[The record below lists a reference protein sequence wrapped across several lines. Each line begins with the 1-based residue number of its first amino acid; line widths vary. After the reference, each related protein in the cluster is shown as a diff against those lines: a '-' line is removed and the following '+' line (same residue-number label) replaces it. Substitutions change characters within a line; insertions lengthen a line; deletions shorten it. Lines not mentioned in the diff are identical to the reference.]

1 MLEAAQGGGGS
12 DRFDVGQIIRGENR
26 VPVLVWDVYLAN
38 APVRHR
44 ASHEGDFTRIG
55 KPEISDILTAS
66 AQKPVVFLAQNG
78 RSDSLVRHA

>member
-1 MLEAAQGGGGS
+1 
-12 DRFDVGQIIRGENR
+12 
-26 VPVLVWDVYLAN
+26 
-38 APVRHR
+38 VRHR

-55 KPEISDILTAS
+55 KPEISDVLTAS